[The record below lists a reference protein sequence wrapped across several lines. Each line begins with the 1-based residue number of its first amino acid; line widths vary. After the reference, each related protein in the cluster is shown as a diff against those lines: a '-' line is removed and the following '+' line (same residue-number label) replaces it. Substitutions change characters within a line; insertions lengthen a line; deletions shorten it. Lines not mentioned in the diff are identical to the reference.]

1 MTKKL
6 FFFLSLLGAL
16 HAQELKIKAA
26 TFSADQK
33 TGVSVFEG
41 DVNIIKES
49 DELNAS
55 KVTVHLNQERKPIKF
70 IAEKDVSFIIKTQ
83 DGALYSGKAQK
94 VVYLPI
100 EKEYRFFKQVN
111 LKQLD
116 ENKEIIGEE
125 VVLKSIEGKAY
136 AKGGEK
142 EPVIMIFD
150 LNETQEEKKDD

>member
-6 FFFLSLLGAL
+6 FFFLSVLGVL
-16 HAQELKIKAA
+16 QAQELQIKAA
-26 TFSADQK
+26 TFNADQK
-33 TGVSVFEG
+33 TGISVFEG
-41 DVNIIKES
+41 DVNIIKDS

-55 KVTVHLNQERKPIKF
+55 KVTVYLNQERKPTKF
-70 IAEKDVSFIIKTQ
+70 VAEKDVSFFIKTQ

-94 VVYLPI
+94 VIYLPLA
-100 EKEYRFFKQVN
+100 KEYRFYKQVN

-125 VVLKSIEGKAY
+125 VFLNSIEGKAY

-150 LNETQEEKKDD
+150 LNETQEEKQHD

>member
-6 FFFLSLLGAL
+6 FFFLSVVGVLQ
-16 HAQELKIKAA
+16 AQELQIKAA
-26 TFSADQK
+26 TFNADQK
-33 TGVSVFEG
+33 TGISVFEG
-41 DVNIIKES
+41 EVNIIKDS

-55 KVTVHLNQERKPIKF
+55 KVTVHLNQERKPTKF
-70 IAEKDVSFIIKTQ
+70 VAERDVSFFIKTQ

-94 VVYLPI
+94 VIYLPLT
-100 EKEYRFFKQVN
+100 KEYRFYQQVK

-150 LNETQEEKKDD
+150 LNETKGKEHD